1 MSQSH
6 QRLVL
11 GDLSK
16 GHTQPLC
23 DMLANFLSI
32 KKQFQNKKY
41 KYIKQFQNN
50 KYSTLPIKK
59 LT

>member
-6 QRLVL
+6 KRLAL

-23 DMLANFLSI
+23 DMLANYLSS
-32 KKQFQNKKY
+32 KKQFQNEKVLK
-41 KYIKQFQNN
+41 
-50 KYSTLPIKK
+50 
-59 LT
+59 